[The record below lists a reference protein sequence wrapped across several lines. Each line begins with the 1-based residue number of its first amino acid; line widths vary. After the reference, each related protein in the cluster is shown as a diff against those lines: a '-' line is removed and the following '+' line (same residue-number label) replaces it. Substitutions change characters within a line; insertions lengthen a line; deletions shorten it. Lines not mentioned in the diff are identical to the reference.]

1 MSTKRLLSDY
11 NQQHE
16 EIISTKEKIQREF
29 LHLKLLMK
37 KNVKVSVRS
46 WVSSV
51 IELSSPI
58 FFILILLIISKSPAI
73 MQNTTPIIQGN
84 SIPQCIPNAE
94 DRCFNL
100 IVSPSSSP
108 TVMDLVNIIA
118 DANDP
123 PLKVYTYSQGVT
135 GLTPDFNKTM
145 GFRGGI
151 VVVPS
156 TQMAFDFVKAH
167 PNVTMGGIEF
177 TNIPKNFTNYTHKQD
192 HLVSNTN
199 IVFNYYLLTNTS
211 CPNFVIKCVDYSI
224 PITMALQNAVNI
236 YQTQRLKLKTGV
248 PTINVTTGTFPVYQ
262 PTSNAV
268 STYGCLFFYCG
279 PMISF
284 IFLMYKITYEKEKKL
299 KTGMIMM
306 GLSGKM
312 YWVSWFLTCF
322 IINILITNVTIS
334 TGSASKFE
342 FFLSTNFFVNF
353 FLFFLFTLSMYQ
365 LGFLISSFIQT
376 TKAAIGIGMTIFI
389 VGSILQLIF
398 SLMGPLIFQ
407 ILYETNSK
415 YAQAARIILYI
426 IPMYH
431 FSKAVTDIN
440 SFAQNYQFTGV
451 GFKWS
456 DLNLNL
462 STPGV
467 DIPKTSAALYNL
479 FILSIAYSFLAWYFE
494 QVIPGND
501 GSSQPPYF
509 FLLPSYWGLTKKKI
523 KSLPNIPQY
532 QDPDVNNAINYAHSE
547 SNDSAV
553 VIKGLSKTYK
563 NIFNQKKNVHAVKFL
578 SLSIEKGTLL
588 GFLGANG
595 AGKSTT
601 IGMLTGLI
609 EPTYGDA
616 TIYGR
621 SVVNNISEVRKIT
634 NVCPQHDILW
644 PELTAYEHF
653 ALFAELKGV
662 PAKERESVIQNAISS
677 VKLTSVAH
685 NQISTYSG
693 GMKRRV
699 SVAIACIGNPKIIFL
714 DEPTT
719 GMDSQSKRH
728 IWNLIKEI
736 KKKCVV
742 ILTTHLMEEADI
754 LADRIVI
761 MADGVMACNG
771 NSLQLKN
778 KFGEGYSI
786 SIVVKRQEFIPEVK
800 EIIFNALPQ
809 CKLLSESAD
818 LLNFGF
824 PINTPHDILVNFFK
838 SIEQITFNQ
847 QTSPIRD
854 WNVSHTTLEDVFLS
868 VGKLKQL

>member
-1 MSTKRLLSDY
+1 MSTERLLSKHYEKEDV
-11 NQQHE
+11 
-16 EIISTKEKIQREF
+16 IGVKEKIQREF

-73 MQNTTPIIQGN
+73 TNNTTPVIQSIN
-84 SIPQCIPNAE
+84 IPQCIANAE

-100 IVSPSSSP
+100 IVSPSNSP
-108 TVMDLVNIIA
+108 TVLDLMKVIA
-118 DANDP
+118 ESNDP
-123 PLKVYTYSQGVT
+123 PLQIYQYSPETT
-135 GLTPDFNKTM
+135 GILPDLNMTM
-145 GFRGGI
+145 GLKGGI
-151 VVVPS
+151 IMVPS
-156 TQMAFDFVKAH
+156 TAAAFDFVKAH

-177 TNIPKNFTNYTHKQD
+177 KTIPRNFTTYTHKQD
-192 HLVSNTN
+192 PLVTTDN
-199 IVFNYYLLTNTS
+199 IVFNYNLLTNTS
-211 CPNFVIKCVDYSI
+211 CPNFMIKCVDNSMS
-224 PITMALQNAVNI
+224 ITMALQNAINI
-236 YQTQRLKLKTGV
+236 YQSKRLVLSNT
-248 PTINVTTGTFPVYQ
+248 PSINVTTGTFPVYQ

-268 STYGCLFFYCG
+268 TTYGCLFFYCG

-312 YWVSWFLTCF
+312 YWVSWFFTCF
-322 IINILITNVTIS
+322 IINVIITNITIA
-334 TGSASKFE
+334 TGAASKFE

-398 SLMGPLIFQ
+398 SLLGPLIFQ
-407 ILYETNSK
+407 ILYETDSK
-415 YAQAARIILYI
+415 YARAARIILSA

-440 SFAQNYQFTGV
+440 SIAQTYQFTGV

-456 DLNLNL
+456 DLTINLA
-462 STPGV
+462 TPGV
-467 DIPKTSAALYNL
+467 DIPQTAASLYSL
-479 FILSIAYSFLAWYFE
+479 FILSIVFSILAWYFE

-501 GSSQPPYF
+501 GSSAPPYF
-509 FLLPSYWGLTKKKI
+509 FILPSYWGVTKKKI
-523 KSLPNIPQY
+523 KHLPNIPQF
-532 QDPDVNNAINYAHSE
+532 QDPDVNNAVNYAHSD
-547 SNDSAV
+547 SNHSSV
-553 VIKGLSKTYK
+553 VIQGLSKTYK
-563 NIFNQKKNVHAVKFL
+563 NLFNSKKDVHAVKFL
-578 SLSIEKGTLL
+578 SLSVEKGTLL

-601 IGMLTGLI
+601 IGILTGLI

-616 TIYGR
+616 IIHGH

-662 PAKERESVIQNAISS
+662 PAKQREAAIQNAIKS

-699 SVAIACIGNPKIIFL
+699 SVAIACIGSPKIIFL

-719 GMDSQSKRH
+719 GMDSQSRRH

-736 KKKCVV
+736 KKNCVV

-761 MADGVMACNG
+761 MANGVMACNG

-786 SIVVKRQEFIPEVK
+786 SIVVKRPECIPEVK
-800 EIIFNALPQ
+800 DMIFRALPAS
-809 CKLLSESAD
+809 KLLSESAD

-824 PINTPHDILVNFFK
+824 PINTPQDILVNFFK
-838 SIEQITFNQ
+838 SIEEITLNQ

-854 WNVSHTTLEDVFLS
+854 WSVSHTTLEDVFLS
-868 VGKLKQL
+868 VAKLKHL